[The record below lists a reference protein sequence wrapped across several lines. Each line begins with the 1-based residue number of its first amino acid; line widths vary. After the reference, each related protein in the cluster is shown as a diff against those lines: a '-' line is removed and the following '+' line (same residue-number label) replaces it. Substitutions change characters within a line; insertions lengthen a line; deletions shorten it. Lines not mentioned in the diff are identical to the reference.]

1 MDKELPVK
9 ISTLH
14 ITTFHSSKGL
24 EFDTVVIPD
33 FEEYER
39 YFTDFTKMAKEQCK
53 ALYVAITRAKKNLYF
68 ISNKEISFLKDADTY
83 EVIRQNNVNIYDEIP
98 F

>member
-1 MDKELPVK
+1 MDEELAVK

-33 FEEYER
+33 FEEYEK
-39 YFTDFTKMAKEQCK
+39 YFTDFKKTTKEQRK

-83 EVIRQNNVNIYDEIP
+83 EVIRQNNAGIDNEIP

>member
-1 MDKELPVK
+1 
-9 ISTLH
+9 
-14 ITTFHSSKGL
+14 
-24 EFDTVVIPD
+24 
-33 FEEYER
+33 
-39 YFTDFTKMAKEQCK
+39 MAKEQCK